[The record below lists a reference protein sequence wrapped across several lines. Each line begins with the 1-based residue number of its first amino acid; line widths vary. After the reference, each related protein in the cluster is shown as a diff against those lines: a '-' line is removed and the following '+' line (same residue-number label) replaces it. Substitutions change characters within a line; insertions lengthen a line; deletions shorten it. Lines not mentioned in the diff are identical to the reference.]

1 MAQGPAPGARSR
13 FSGAWKH
20 FFFSRAASGCLLS
33 FPMVFF
39 CFPQAEVGFGAR
51 GAGVGASFS
60 VTAVH
65 NAPRDR
71 VDPVCLFK

>member
-1 MAQGPAPGARSR
+1 MEA
-13 FSGAWKH
+13 FS
-20 FFFSRAASGCLLS
+20 FFLGQRLAACSPSLC
-33 FPMVFF
+33 FF

-51 GAGVGASFS
+51 GAGVGASFT

-65 NAPRDR
+65 NAPRYR